1 MRLSFELKNPL
12 TVEIRVEFFMGFS
25 LYRWRRNEKCPG
37 RWVPYTPSS
46 HPYVYTAVRL
56 SVCFVLEGREKKV
69 AAVKSFLMGF
79 FAFLPIECVLAGDFS
94 KRWENVGGNQGGKK
108 KNRLHIDTHMLYK
121 CHEEEKFCTVAD
133 KMVGHGLWHM
143 DGWGEPFLAIHIFPA
158 LIPD

>member
-1 MRLSFELKNPL
+1 MSPL
-12 TVEIRVEFFMGFS
+12 YTIQSSVCVHRCAIVGVLR
-25 LYRWRRNEKCPG
+25 PG
-37 RWVPYTPSS
+37 RK
-46 HPYVYTAVRL
+46 
-56 SVCFVLEGREKKV
+56 GKKV